1 MSSSGGKITPIGDI
15 VKTVFARIES
25 EKTFTREDIETQ
37 WKTLAGNAAAKHTR
51 PAALRKGILT
61 VFVDSSAW
69 IQQMT
74 LQKRKLLKQL
84 KRSFGKDKILGI
96 HFRIGEI

>member
-1 MSSSGGKITPIGDI
+1 MKKISTVVPISDI

-25 EKTFTREDIETQ
+25 EKTFTREDIDDQ
-37 WKTLAGNAAAKHTR
+37 WKVLVGAVAAKHTR
-51 PAALRKGILT
+51 PAALRKKILT
-61 VFVDSSAW
+61 VFVDSSGW
-69 IQQMT
+69 MQQMT
-74 LQKRKLLKQL
+74 LQKRKILKQL

>member
-1 MSSSGGKITPIGDI
+1 MRKNVVIPIGDI
-15 VKTVFARIES
+15 VKSVFARMES
-25 EKTFTREDIETQ
+25 EKSFSREDVESR
-37 WKTLAGNAAAKHTR
+37 WKDLVGAAATRHTR

-61 VFVDSSAW
+61 VFVDSSGW

-84 KRSFGKDKILGI
+84 KRSFGKDRILGI
-96 HFRIGEI
+96 HFRMGEI